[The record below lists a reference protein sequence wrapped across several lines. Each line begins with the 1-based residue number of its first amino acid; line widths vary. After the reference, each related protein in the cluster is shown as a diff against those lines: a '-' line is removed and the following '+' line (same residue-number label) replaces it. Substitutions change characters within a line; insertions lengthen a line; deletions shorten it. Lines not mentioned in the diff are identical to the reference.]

1 MIERLVVVRT
11 MQNWEERT
19 LTESDERRKM
29 TSAVVTYKCA
39 GGVDAGSSVTYSL
52 VYLTPVTA
60 LFVGFETITVA
71 SGSLQGALVLRH
83 DGVFEN
89 GVARIEARVVTD
101 ACSGAFAGLDGAA
114 RIEADAG
121 DPMKSTLIIDTR
133 PA

>member
-1 MIERLVVVRT
+1 MVIRT

-19 LTESDERRKM
+19 LTEIDERRKI
-29 TSAVVTYKCA
+29 ANAIVTYKCE
-39 GGVDAGSSVTYSL
+39 GGIDAESSVTYSL
-52 VYLTPVTA
+52 VYLTPASA
-60 LFVGFETITVA
+60 LFSGFEALTVT

-89 GVARIEARVVTD
+89 GVARIEARVVTE

-121 DPMKSTLIIDTR
+121 DPMKSTLIVDAC